1 MRINAA
7 IRLFVYV
14 VFSGCRF
21 ESARLNPFIL
31 IVLGTE
37 RFVAPSFSNVQIDHN
52 RMQKQSRRVG
62 MVRLRPERS
71 AVESRLE
78 KNPRRGQTRG

>member
-1 MRINAA
+1 MQPSDF
-7 IRLFVYV
+7 LFMQSG
-14 VFSGCRF
+14 FSGCRF
-21 ESARLNPFIL
+21 DSARLNPFIL

-62 MVRLRPERS
+62 MVRVRPERS
-71 AVESRLE
+71 AVEGRLE
-78 KNPRRGQTRG
+78 KNPRGGQTRG